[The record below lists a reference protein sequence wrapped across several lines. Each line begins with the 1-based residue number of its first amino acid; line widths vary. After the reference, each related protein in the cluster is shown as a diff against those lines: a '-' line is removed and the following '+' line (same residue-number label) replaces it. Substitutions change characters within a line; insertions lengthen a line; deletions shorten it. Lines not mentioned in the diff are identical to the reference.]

1 MEDDFNT
8 ADAIAAIFD
17 FVKFINTNTDGNSSK
32 EYLEKLHD
40 RLATLADVLGIIV
53 DRDEEMLDEEIE
65 ALIEERQTAR
75 KNRILQEQ
83 TRSERNCLRR
93 GSFLKTQEKV

>member
-1 MEDDFNT
+1 M
-8 ADAIAAIFD
+8 
-17 FVKFINTNTDGNSSK
+17 KFINTNTDGNSSK

-75 KNRILQEQ
+75 KNRDFARADQIREELLAKGIVLED
-83 TRSERNCLRR
+83 TREGVKWRR
-93 GSFLKTQEKV
+93 A